1 MDRLSFK
8 KQLFIVAF
16 SISSLCGGEFQNYL
30 KAHNDQ
36 FVKYQKDID
45 NEFAAYKKAYDEG
58 LKEYKSEISKKW
70 PTPEVS
76 TNFKWVEYDRNY
88 NSKKAIDYQKQKI
101 NLEVIAANQ
110 KEAEMKLTK
119 MFEDLYAYD
128 ANKGYLNDILEQK
141 ISKKLGTGREPLKSK
156 EPLISDMINKENEQ
170 IIKDGITADKLKE
183 VKYNDKL
190 IYKIEIPFPPNA
202 LLKKAK
208 LYKDRIEEEAKK
220 HNIEKALIYA
230 IIENESSFNPLAKS
244 YVPAF
249 GLMQIV
255 PQTAGVDS
263 YYALYGQKRLLDSE
277 YLFEPNNNILIGTT
291 YLNILYYKYLKEIKD
306 PQNRLYCTIASYN
319 GGSGTVARSFS
330 GAKSISQASN
340 EINGMSSDELYKK
353 MMRDIP
359 SSETR
364 KYLFK
369 VRRSFNEYTTLLK
382 KGVL

>member
-1 MDRLSFK
+1 MFTSQTVK
-8 KQLFIVAF
+8 KILFITLF
-16 SISSLCGGEFQNYL
+16 SSSLFGSEFKNYL

-58 LKEYKSEISKKW
+58 LKEYKSEITKKW
-70 PTPEVS
+70 PAADVS

-88 NSKKAIDYQKQKI
+88 NSKKALDYQKKMI
-101 NLEVIAANQ
+101 ELEIIAQNR
-110 KEAEMKLTK
+110 KEAEIKLTK
-119 MFEDLYAYD
+119 MFEDLMAYD
-128 ANKGYLNDILEQK
+128 VNKGFFNDILEQK
-141 ISKKLGTGREPLKSK
+141 ISKKLGTIREPLQ
-156 EPLISDMINKENEQ
+156 NKEKLIGDIISKDDEK
-170 IIKDGITADKLKE
+170 IIKANIVADKLKE

-190 IYKIEIPFPPNA
+190 LYKIELPFPPNA
-202 LLKKAK
+202 LLTKAK
-208 LYKDRIEEEAKK
+208 LYKEQVKEQAKIQK
-220 HNIEKALIYA
+220 IDEALIFA

-263 YYALYGQKRLLDSE
+263 YYALYGQKRLLDSK

-291 YLNILYYKYLKEIKD
+291 YLNILYYKHLKDIKD

-319 GGSGTVARSFS
+319 GGSGGLAQAFN
-330 GAKSISQASN
+330 GAKKISLASN
-340 EINGMSSDELYKK
+340 EINALSSDELYKK
-353 MMRDIP
+353 LMRDIA
-359 SSETR
+359 SNETK

-369 VRRSFNEYTTLLK
+369 VRKSFNEYTNILK
-382 KGVL
+382 KGAL

>member
-1 MDRLSFK
+1 MDRFSFK

-88 NSKKAIDYQKQKI
+88 NSKKSVDYQKKMI
-101 NLEVIAANQ
+101 ELEIIAQNR
-110 KEAEMKLTK
+110 KEAEIKMTK
-119 MFEDLYAYD
+119 MFEDLVSYD
-128 ANKGYLNDILEQK
+128 ANQGFLNDVLEQK
-141 ISKKLGTGREPLKSK
+141 ISKKLGVGRTPLQSK
-156 EPLISDMINKENEQ
+156 EKLIGDVLSKEEQQ
-170 IIKDGITADKLKE
+170 IIKDGIVADKLKE
-183 VKYNDKL
+183 VSYNDKL
-190 IYKIEIPFPPNA
+190 IYKIEIPFPSNA

-208 LYKDRIEEEAKK
+208 LYKDKVKEEAKK
-220 HNIEKALIYA
+220 QNLDEALIYA
-230 IIENESSFNPLAKS
+230 IMENESSFNPLAKS

-319 GGSGTVARSFS
+319 GGSGTVAKSFN

-340 EINGMSSDELYKK
+340 EINSMSSDELYKK
-353 MMRDIP
+353 MMKDIP

-369 VRRSFNEYTTLLK
+369 VRKSFHEYSLRLK
-382 KGVL
+382 NGGL

>member
-1 MDRLSFK
+1 MFTSQTVK
-8 KQLFIVAF
+8 KILFITLF
-16 SISSLCGGEFQNYL
+16 SSSLFGSEFKNYL

-58 LKEYKSEISKKW
+58 LKEYKSEITKKW
-70 PTPEVS
+70 PTADVS

-88 NSKKAIDYQKQKI
+88 NSKKALDYQKKMI
-101 NLEVIAANQ
+101 ELEIIAQNR
-110 KEAEMKLTK
+110 KEAEIKLTK
-119 MFEDLYAYD
+119 MFEDLMAYD
-128 ANKGYLNDILEQK
+128 VNKGFFNDILEQK
-141 ISKKLGTGREPLKSK
+141 ISKKLGTIREPLQ
-156 EPLISDMINKENEQ
+156 NKEKLIGDIISKDDEK
-170 IIKDGITADKLKE
+170 IIKANIVADKLKE

-190 IYKIEIPFPPNA
+190 LYKIELPFPPNA
-202 LLKKAK
+202 LLTKAK
-208 LYKDRIEEEAKK
+208 LYKEQVKEQAKIQK
-220 HNIEKALIYA
+220 IDEALIFA

-263 YYALYGQKRLLDSE
+263 YYALYGQKRLLDSK

-291 YLNILYYKYLKEIKD
+291 YLNILYYKHLKDIKD

-319 GGSGTVARSFS
+319 GGSGGLAQAFN
-330 GAKSISQASN
+330 GAKKISLASN
-340 EINGMSSDELYKK
+340 EINVLSSDELYKK
-353 MMRDIP
+353 LMRDIA
-359 SSETR
+359 SNETK

-369 VRRSFNEYTTLLK
+369 VRKSFNEYTNILK
-382 KGVL
+382 KGAL

>member
-1 MDRLSFK
+1 MFTSQTVK
-8 KQLFIVAF
+8 KILFITLF
-16 SISSLCGGEFQNYL
+16 SSSLFGSEFKNYL

-58 LKEYKSEISKKW
+58 LKEYKSEITKKW
-70 PTPEVS
+70 PTADVS

-88 NSKKAIDYQKQKI
+88 NSKKALDYQKKMI
-101 NLEVIAANQ
+101 ELEIIAQNR
-110 KEAEMKLTK
+110 KEAEIKLTK
-119 MFEDLYAYD
+119 MFEDLMAYD
-128 ANKGYLNDILEQK
+128 VNKGFFNDILELK
-141 ISKKLGTGREPLKSK
+141 ISKKLGTIREPLQ
-156 EPLISDMINKENEQ
+156 NKEKLIGDIISKDDEK
-170 IIKDGITADKLKE
+170 IIKANIVADKLKE

-190 IYKIEIPFPPNA
+190 LYKIELPFPPNA
-202 LLKKAK
+202 LLTKAK
-208 LYKDRIEEEAKK
+208 LYKEQVKEQAKIQK
-220 HNIEKALIYA
+220 IDEALIFA

-263 YYALYGQKRLLDSE
+263 YYALYGQKRLLDSK

-291 YLNILYYKYLKEIKD
+291 YLNILYYKHLKDIKD

-319 GGSGTVARSFS
+319 GGSGGLAQAFN
-330 GAKSISQASN
+330 GAKKISLASN
-340 EINGMSSDELYKK
+340 EINALSSDELYKK
-353 MMRDIP
+353 LMRDIA
-359 SSETR
+359 SNETK

-369 VRRSFNEYTTLLK
+369 VRKSFNEYTNILK
-382 KGVL
+382 KGAL